1 MSADLNTWTGVGRLG
16 RDVENPSGN
25 GPARFSIAVNR
36 RAKQGED
43 WVDEASWI
51 DIEYW
56 HKSVLP
62 YLRKGTRIGVRGE
75 LRQDRWEQ
83 DGQKRSKL
91 VVVAQDIQLLDSKGE
106 TTGATSAAPNGGT
119 TRQGTAQPAAVQTD
133 FTDDIPF

>member
-106 TTGATSAAPNGGT
+106 TTGAASAPPNNGT
-119 TRQGTAQPAAVQTD
+119 ARQGSAQPAAVQND
-133 FTDDIPF
+133 FPDDIPF

>member
-1 MSADLNTWTGVGRLG
+1 MSADLNSWTGVGRLG

-75 LRQDRWEQ
+75 LRQGVDPRRGGGHGHRRPGCVRIRRRPRHRPRVHVES
-83 DGQKRSKL
+83 G
-91 VVVAQDIQLLDSKGE
+91 
-106 TTGATSAAPNGGT
+106 SAHGT
-119 TRQGTAQPAAVQTD
+119 TSTRHPAGSVSRTCAA
-133 FTDDIPF
+133 